1 MGSHYRRDP
10 DACTERAAPQGLS
23 AVGLPCAIQASAA
36 AGTPAPGAVA
46 GAKSQPSFSAV
57 GPASAPPVHRLRPF
71 PENPRM
77 AARTRRNQI
86 GRAHVCIPVT
96 NAHLASLLLPEKKYN
111 LTTTSNS

>member
-1 MGSHYRRDP
+1 MGIHYRRDP

-71 PENPRM
+71 PENQRT
-77 AARTRRNQI
+77 AARTRSEEHTSELQ
-86 GRAHVCIPVT
+86 
-96 NAHLASLLLPEKKYN
+96 SLMRTSYAVFCLKKKNY
-111 LTTTSNS
+111 T